1 MNMTTFVIFRPIIK
15 NGPQNFPAETWLQL
29 QSPFK
34 ILDPKSFLEPELIFQ
49 FPIIFAM
56 SCNRIEIGLN
66 KTFINLSLFGV
77 RRNIVCAR
85 PVWGRL
91 GTLLRR
97 HRWVLPV
104 NYPVFSVVMVIYHY
118 VERICRVLVIP
129 NFLYNMNN
137 HE

>member
-1 MNMTTFVIFRPIIK
+1 MTTFVIFGPIIK
-15 NGPQNFPAETWLQL
+15 NWPQKFPAETWLQL

-34 ILDPKSFLEPELIFQ
+34 ILDSKSFLEPDLIFQ

-97 HRWVLPV
+97 HRWILPV

-118 VERICRVLVIP
+118 VERICRVLVTPII
-129 NFLYNMNN
+129 LYNIYD